1 MPTRQRCMIVLWIAS
16 LGCLW
21 TASTGWAQDNEK
33 NNRFGVGAHY
43 WTTLK
48 NIDVQ
53 NVDKNGF
60 SYMLTYQYHYGWI
73 GVEADVEW
81 FQKGFGGASQDVYQP
96 QAYLILGKVIY
107 VAAGIG
113 GYYSD
118 GKLADNPFYAF
129 RAGLD
134 IPLLSILHLDV
145 NANYRFEN
153 WDDLS
158 TEGKDIS
165 TDTVTLGAAVR
176 LAF

>member
-1 MPTRQRCMIVLWIAS
+1 MKRSLFVLWIAG
-16 LGCLW
+16 LGFLGLAAAGQAAE
-21 TASTGWAQDNEK
+21 TDSYSE
-33 NNRFGVGAHY
+33 FGVGAHY

-48 NIDVQ
+48 NIDVN

-60 SYMLTYQYHYGWI
+60 SYLAAYQYHYGWI
-73 GVEADVEW
+73 GAEACVEW

-107 VAAGIG
+107 AAAGIG

-118 GKLADNPFYAF
+118 GKFANNPFYAL

-134 IPLLSILHLDV
+134 IPVLPILHLDI

-153 WDDLS
+153 FDDLS
-158 TEGKDIS
+158 TEGKSID
-165 TDTVTLGAAVR
+165 TDTVTLGAAAR

>member
-1 MPTRQRCMIVLWIAS
+1 MKRHLMLLWIVS
-16 LGCLW
+16 LGLLW
-21 TASTGWAQDNEK
+21 TASIGRAQDDEG
-33 NNRFGVGAHY
+33 NNRLGVGAHY

-48 NIDVQ
+48 NIDVN

-73 GVEADVEW
+73 GIEADVEW
-81 FQKGFGGASQDVYQP
+81 FQKGFGGASQDVFQP
-96 QAYLILGKVIY
+96 QAYLLFGKVIY

-134 IPLLSILHLDV
+134 IPLLPILHLDV

-158 TEGKDIS
+158 TEGKEIS

>member
-1 MPTRQRCMIVLWIAS
+1 MQKRLMVFWV
-16 LGCLW
+16 GCFALLFML
-21 TASTGWAQDNEK
+21 TAARAQDGER

-43 WTTLK
+43 WTTIK
-48 NIDVQ
+48 NVDVH
-53 NVDKNGF
+53 NVDKDGF
-60 SYMLTYQYHYGWI
+60 SYLLSYQYRYEWI
-73 GVEADVEW
+73 GIEADVEW
-81 FQKGFGGASQDVYQP
+81 FKKGFGGAAQDVYQP
-96 QAYLILGKVIY
+96 QAYLIVGKVIY

-134 IPLLSILHLDV
+134 IPILPILRLDV
-145 NANYRFEN
+145 NANYRFET

-158 TEGKDIS
+158 TEGKEIS
-165 TDTVTLGAAVR
+165 TDTVTLGVAAR

>member
-1 MPTRQRCMIVLWIAS
+1 MKQRMMVFWIAS
-16 LGCLW
+16 LGLLW
-21 TASTGWAQDNEK
+21 AASIGRAENLEK
-33 NNRFGVGAHY
+33 NNQFGVGAHY

-48 NIDVQ
+48 NIDFKD
-53 NVDKNGF
+53 VDKNGF
-60 SYMLTYQYHYGWI
+60 SYMLMYQYHYGWL

-96 QAYLILGKVIY
+96 QAYLILGQVLY
-107 VAAGIG
+107 AAAGIG
-113 GYYSD
+113 GYYTD
-118 GKLADNPFYAF
+118 GKLAANPFYAF

-134 IPLLSILHLDV
+134 IPILPVLHLDV

-158 TEGKDIS
+158 TEGKEIS
-165 TDTVTLGAAVR
+165 VDTVTLGAAVR

>member
-1 MPTRQRCMIVLWIAS
+1 MKRRVIVLLAAS
-16 LGCLW
+16 AGLLW
-21 TASTGWAQDNEK
+21 TTATGRAQEK
-33 NNRFGVGAHY
+33 ESNNQIGVGVHY
-43 WTTLK
+43 WTTVK
-48 NIDVQ
+48 NIDVK

-60 SYMLTYQYHYGWI
+60 SYMAMYQYHYEWI
-73 GVEADVEW
+73 GVEAALEY
-81 FQKGFGGASQDVYQP
+81 FQKGFGGAGQDVYQP
-96 QAYLILGKVIY
+96 QAYVILGKVIY
-107 VAAGIG
+107 AAAGIG

-134 IPLLSILHLDV
+134 IPLLPILHLDI

-158 TEGKDIS
+158 TEGKS
-165 TDTVTLGAAVR
+165 VNTDTVTLGAAAR

>member
-1 MPTRQRCMIVLWIAS
+1 MKHHGMALLIVSAGFLWMAS
-16 LGCLW
+16 
-21 TASTGWAQDNEK
+21 ASRAQEQESHHQL
-33 NNRFGVGAHY
+33 GVGVHY
-43 WTTLK
+43 WTTVK

-53 NVDKNGF
+53 DIDKNGF
-60 SYMLTYQYHYGWI
+60 SYLAMYQYHYGWVGI
-73 GVEADVEW
+73 EADLEW

-107 VAAGIG
+107 AAAGIG

-129 RAGLD
+129 RVGLD
-134 IPLLSILHLDV
+134 IPLLPILHLDI

-158 TEGKDIS
+158 TEGKTVD
-165 TDTVTLGAAVR
+165 TDTVTLGAAAR

>member
-1 MPTRQRCMIVLWIAS
+1 MKQRLLVFLVACFTLLCMLTV
-16 LGCLW
+16 GR
-21 TASTGWAQDNEK
+21 AQDGER
-33 NNRFGVGAHY
+33 NNQFGLGAHY
-43 WTTLK
+43 WTTIK
-48 NIDVQ
+48 NVDVN

-60 SYMLTYQYHYGWI
+60 SYLLTYQYHYDWI

-96 QAYLILGKVIY
+96 QVYLIVGKVIY
-107 VAAGIG
+107 AAAGIG

-118 GKLADNPFYAF
+118 GKFADNPFYAF

-134 IPLLSILHLDV
+134 IPILPILHLDV

-158 TEGKDIS
+158 TEGKEIS

>member
-1 MPTRQRCMIVLWIAS
+1 MQRSVRAFWIAC
-16 LGCLW
+16 LGLLLV
-21 TASTGWAQDNEK
+21 AGAGQAQESSGNHQL
-33 NNRFGVGAHY
+33 GLGAHY

-48 NIDVQ
+48 NIDVN

-60 SYMLTYQYHYGWI
+60 SYLLAYQYHYGWV

-96 QAYLILGKVIY
+96 QVYLIVGKVIY
-107 VAAGIG
+107 AAAGIG

-134 IPLLSILHLDV
+134 IPILPILHLDV

-158 TEGKDIS
+158 TEGKDVS